1 MKMLAVFSGLTL
13 ALSMSTTHAAD
24 QPLKIGIEAAYPPF
38 ASKTPNGEITGFDY
52 DIGNALCAEMQVKCQ
67 WVEQEYDGL
76 IPALKVKKVDA
87 ILSSM
92 SITEERKKSVDFTD
106 KYYQSPARLAMK
118 SGTQIGDDLSGLNGK
133 RIGVQRSSIHDRF
146 ATEVL
151 APKGA
156 EIVRYSSQNEIYLDM
171 NSGRLDGTVADQIIL
186 SESFLKLP
194 TGQGFAFAGP
204 QLTDPKYF
212 GDGIGIALRKGDA
225 AHVQGFNDAIKA
237 LRAKGIYQAINAKY
251 FDFDVYGK

>member
-1 MKMLAVFSGLTL
+1 MKMHIVYSALAL
-13 ALSMSTTHAAD
+13 ALSVATAQAAD

-38 ASKTPNGEITGFDY
+38 ASKSPSGEITGFDF
-52 DIGNALCAEMQVKCQ
+52 DIGNALCAEMRVKCV

-106 KYYQSPARLAMK
+106 KYYQSPARLVLKKAE
-118 SGTQIGDDLSGLNGK
+118 SIGDDLSGLQGK

-156 EIVRYSSQNEIYLDM
+156 EIVRYTSQNEIYLDM
-171 NSGRLDGTVADQIIL
+171 NAGRLDGTVADQIIL

-194 TGQGFAFAGP
+194 TGQAFSFTGP
-204 QLTDPKYF
+204 QLTDAHYF
-212 GDGIGIALRKGDA
+212 GDGIGIALRTGDTSR
-225 AHVQGFNDAIKA
+225 VERFNEAIKSI
-237 LRAKGIYQAINAKY
+237 RAKGIYQAINAKY